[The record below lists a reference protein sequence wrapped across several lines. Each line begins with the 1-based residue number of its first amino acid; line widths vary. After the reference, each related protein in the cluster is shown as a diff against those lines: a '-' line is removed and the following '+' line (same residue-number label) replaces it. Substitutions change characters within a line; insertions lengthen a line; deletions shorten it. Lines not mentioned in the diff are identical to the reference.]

1 MMVRLWSLHPKYL
14 DAKGLVAAWREALLA
29 QKVLR
34 GKTKGY
40 RNHPQLIRFRD
51 SPSPVG
57 CIAAFLAEIAK
68 EGARRGYSF
77 DASKIARQRNGGRQK
92 IVVTQRQVA
101 YEFALLKSKLAVRDP
116 KKLRELRSEKV
127 VQVHPVFRVIEGDI
141 AEWEKVK
148 EVR

>member
-1 MMVRLWSLHPKYL
+1 MRLWSLHPKYL

-29 QKVLR
+29 QKVLQ

-40 RNHPQLIRFRD
+40 RSHPQLIRFRE

-57 CIAAFLAEIAK
+57 HIAAFLAEIAK

-77 DASKIARQRNGGRQK
+77 NASKIARQRNEEGRK

-101 YEFALLKSKLAVRDP
+101 YEFALLKSKLAVRDQ
-116 KKLRELRSEKV
+116 KKLRELRGEKV
-127 VQVHPVFRVIEGDI
+127 IQVHPVFRIIRGDI